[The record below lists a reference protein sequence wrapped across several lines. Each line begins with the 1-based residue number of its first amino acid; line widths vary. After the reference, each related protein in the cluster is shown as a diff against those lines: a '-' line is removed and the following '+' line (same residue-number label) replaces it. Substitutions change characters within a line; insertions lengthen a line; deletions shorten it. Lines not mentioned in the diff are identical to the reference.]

1 MGLGLLASRTLR
13 SIQSSPSPKTQ
24 FILRTIVSTPELHKP
39 EAEPVSAPEPII
51 PPRKPI
57 AGARLHIPN
66 PEDVIEVFV
75 DGYPVK
81 IPKGMTVLQAC
92 SVAGVDIPRFCYHDR
107 LSIAG
112 NCRMCLVEVEK
123 SPKPVAS
130 CAMPA
135 LPGQRKIVSF
145 TANAGEQVNG
155 KGQETT
161 SCTLVEV
168 KTVSFSSS
176 SITIGVSVLAISSRE
191 YSTYF
196 LWHPRF
202 EPFVSYVVVNVA
214 EVVVIG
220 AAVVVIGAA
229 VVVESLVGLA
239 KVRYYRL
246 MAKAKKPKLVSGSRR
261 NRRMKIK
268 TDTPIAKKARE
279 GVMEFLLMN
288 HPLDC
293 PICDQGG
300 ECDLQDQSMAF
311 GSDRGRF
318 TETKRSVVDKNLG
331 PLVKTVMTRCI
342 QCTRCV
348 RFASEIAGV
357 QDLGMLGRGSG
368 EEIGTYVEKLMTS
381 ELSGNVIDICPVG
394 ALTSKP
400 FAFKARNWELK
411 GTESI
416 DVTDAVGSNIRID
429 SRGPEVMRIVPRLN
443 EFPFDLTQD
452 INEEWISDKTRFCYD
467 GLKRQRLNDPMIRG
481 ADGRFQPVSWRDAL
495 AVVDEVIRQVK
506 PEEIVGV
513 AGKLSD
519 AESMILL
526 KDFLNKLGSNNIWC
540 EGNGKNT
547 NADLRSGYLLNSSIQ
562 GLEKADCFLLVGTQ
576 PRVEAAMVNARI
588 RKTVRATQAKVG
600 YIGAPADFNY
610 DHEHLGTGPETL
622 VEIAEGRHSFSS
634 ALSNAKNPAI
644 IIGAGIFERED
655 KDAIFSVIQSLAAKH
670 ENLIRPDWNGVNV
683 LLLNAAQAAAL
694 DLGLVPE
701 SDNSIE
707 SAKFLYLMG
716 ADDVNL
722 DKLPKDAFVVYQ
734 GHHGDKGVY
743 RANVILPAAAFSE
756 KEGTYVNTEGCAQ
769 QTVPAVPTV
778 GDAREDW
785 KIIRALSEVSGVS
798 LPYDTISGVRSRIRT
813 VAPNLLHVDEREPA
827 TFSTSLKPER
837 TSKVS
842 ATPFGVTVD
851 NFYMTDAITRASKIM
866 AQCSAL
872 LKNFSE
878 EKEIKEKICISCDAI
893 AISRVYASHNWQ
905 L

>member
-1 MGLGLLASRTLR
+1 MGLGQLATRALIRSARLATAKPSHLLR
-13 SIQSSPSPKTQ
+13 
-24 FILRTIVSTPELHKP
+24 RTIVSTPELHNAEAAAAAAQP
-39 EAEPVSAPEPII
+39 EVDLPKRNPV
-51 PPRKPI
+51 
-57 AGARLHIPN
+57 AGARVHFPN
-66 PEDVIEVFV
+66 PDDAIEVFV

-92 SVAGVDIPRFCYHDR
+92 EIAGVDIPRFCYHDR

-135 LPGQRKIVSF
+135 LPG
-145 TANAGEQVNG
+145 
-155 KGQETT
+155 
-161 SCTLVEV
+161 
-168 KTVSFSSS
+168 
-176 SITIGVSVLAISSRE
+176 
-191 YSTYF
+191 
-196 LWHPRF
+196 
-202 EPFVSYVVVNVA
+202 
-214 EVVVIG
+214 
-220 AAVVVIGAA
+220 
-229 VVVESLVGLA
+229 
-239 KVRYYRL
+239 
-246 MAKAKKPKLVSGSRR
+246 
-261 NRRMKIK
+261 MKIK

-318 TETKRSVVDKNLG
+318 TEMKRSVVDKNLG

-357 QDLGMLGRGSG
+357 QDLGVLGRGSG
-368 EEIGTYVEKLMTS
+368 EEIGTYVERLMTS

-429 SRGPEVMRIVPRLN
+429 SRGPEVMRILPRLN
-443 EFPFDLTQD
+443 ED

-481 ADGRFQPVSWRDAL
+481 ADGRFKVVSWRDAL
-495 AVVDEVIRQVK
+495 AVVAEVIHKVN

-519 AESMILL
+519 AESMIAL
-526 KDFLNKLGSNNIWC
+526 KDFLNRMGSNNIWC
-540 EGNGKNT
+540 EGNGPNP
-547 NADLRSGYLLNSSIQ
+547 NADLRSGYIMNTGIS
-562 GLEKADCFLLVGTQ
+562 GLEKADLFLLVGTQ

-588 RKTVRATQAKVG
+588 CKTVRANNAKVG
-600 YIGAPADFNY
+600 YVGPTADFNY
-610 DHEHLGTGPETL
+610 DHEHLGTGPATL
-622 VEIAEGRHSFSS
+622 TQLENGTHPFSA
-634 ALSNAKNPAI
+634 ALSTAKNPVI
-644 IIGAGIFERED
+644 ILGSNIFNRND
-655 KDAIFSVIQSLAAKH
+655 KDAIFSTIDKIAKKS
-670 ENLIRPDWNGVNV
+670 NASVNT
-683 LLLNAAQAAAL
+683 LLVNAAQAAAL

-701 SDNSIE
+701 SSGKSIE
-707 SAKFLYLMG
+707 SAKFVYLMG
-716 ADDVNL
+716 ADDVDL
-722 DKLPKDAFVVYQ
+722 EKLPEDSFVVYQ
-734 GHHGDKGVY
+734 GHHGDRGVY
-743 RANVILPAAAFSE
+743 RANVILPASAFSE
-756 KEGTYVNTEGCAQ
+756 KEGTYENTEGCAQ
-769 QTVPAVPTV
+769 TTVPAVPTV
-778 GDAREDW
+778 GDSRDDW
-785 KIIRALSEVSGVS
+785 KIVRALAEVAGVG
-798 LPYDTISGVRSRIRT
+798 LPYDNLSGVRSRIGT
-813 VAPNLLHVDEREPA
+813 VAPNLLQADERVGS
-827 TFSTSLKPER
+827 TFSSSLLRPEV
-837 TSKVS
+837 KEKMDEE
-842 ATPFGVTVD
+842 TPFGVAVE

-872 LKNFSE
+872 LLK
-878 EKEIKEKICISCDAI
+878 K
-893 AISRVYASHNWQ
+893 
-905 L
+905 

>member
-13 SIQSSPSPKTQ
+13 SRLLFTNPRNV
-24 FILRTIVSTPELHKP
+24 RTIVSTPDLHKP
-39 EAEPVSAPEPII
+39 EAAAEPAPAEPDL
-51 PPRKPI
+51 PKRTPV
-57 AGARLHIPN
+57 AGARVHFPN
-66 PEDVIEVFV
+66 PDDVIEVFV

-92 SVAGVDIPRFCYHDR
+92 TVAGVDIPRFCYHDR

-135 LPGQRKIVSF
+135 LPG
-145 TANAGEQVNG
+145 
-155 KGQETT
+155 
-161 SCTLVEV
+161 
-168 KTVSFSSS
+168 
-176 SITIGVSVLAISSRE
+176 
-191 YSTYF
+191 
-196 LWHPRF
+196 
-202 EPFVSYVVVNVA
+202 
-214 EVVVIG
+214 
-220 AAVVVIGAA
+220 
-229 VVVESLVGLA
+229 
-239 KVRYYRL
+239 
-246 MAKAKKPKLVSGSRR
+246 
-261 NRRMKIK
+261 MKIK

-348 RFASEIAGV
+348 RFANEIAGV
-357 QDLGMLGRGSG
+357 QDLGILGRGSG
-368 EEIGTYVEKLMTS
+368 EEIGTYVERLMTS

-411 GTESI
+411 GTETI

-443 EFPFDLTQD
+443 ED

-481 ADGRFQPVSWRDAL
+481 SDGRFKPVSWQDAL
-495 AVVDEVIRQVK
+495 AVVAEVIHQVK
-506 PEEIVGV
+506 PDEIVGV

-519 AESMILL
+519 AESMMLL
-526 KDFLNKLGSNNIWC
+526 KDFLNKMGSNNVWC

-547 NADLRSGYLLNSSIQ
+547 NADLRSGYLLNSGIS

-576 PRVEAAMVNARI
+576 PRVEAVMVNARI

-600 YIGAPADFNY
+600 YIGPPADFNY
-610 DHEHLGTGPETL
+610 DHDHLGTGPETL
-622 VEIAEGRHSFSS
+622 AEIAEGRYSFSS
-634 ALSNAKNPAI
+634 ALSTAKNPAI
-644 IIGAGIFERED
+644 IIGAGVFERED
-655 KDAIFSVIQSLAAKH
+655 KDAIFSVIQSIAAKH
-670 ENLIRPDWNGVNV
+670 PNLIRPDWNGVNV

-701 SDNSIE
+701 SDNCIE
-707 SAKFLYLMG
+707 SAKFVYLMG
-716 ADDVNL
+716 ADDVDL
-722 DKLPKDAFVVYQ
+722 EKLPKDAFVVYQ

-743 RANVILPAAAFSE
+743 RANVILPGAAFSE
-756 KEGTYVNTEGCAQ
+756 KEGTYVNTEGTAQ

-785 KIIRALSEVSGVS
+785 KIIRALSEVCGVG
-798 LPYDTISGVRSRIRT
+798 LPYDTITGVRSRIRT
-813 VAPNLLHVDEREPA
+813 VAPNLLHVDEREAA
-827 TFSTSLKPER
+827 TFSGSVKPEGS
-837 TSKVS
+837 SKVS

-872 LKNFSE
+872 LK
-878 EKEIKEKICISCDAI
+878 K
-893 AISRVYASHNWQ
+893 
-905 L
+905 

>member
-1 MGLGLLASRTLR
+1 
-13 SIQSSPSPKTQ
+13 
-24 FILRTIVSTPELHKP
+24 
-39 EAEPVSAPEPII
+39 
-51 PPRKPI
+51 
-57 AGARLHIPN
+57 
-66 PEDVIEVFV
+66 
-75 DGYPVK
+75 
-81 IPKGMTVLQAC
+81 
-92 SVAGVDIPRFCYHDR
+92 
-107 LSIAG
+107 
-112 NCRMCLVEVEK
+112 MCLVEVEK

-135 LPGQRKIVSF
+135 LPG
-145 TANAGEQVNG
+145 
-155 KGQETT
+155 
-161 SCTLVEV
+161 
-168 KTVSFSSS
+168 
-176 SITIGVSVLAISSRE
+176 
-191 YSTYF
+191 
-196 LWHPRF
+196 
-202 EPFVSYVVVNVA
+202 
-214 EVVVIG
+214 
-220 AAVVVIGAA
+220 
-229 VVVESLVGLA
+229 
-239 KVRYYRL
+239 
-246 MAKAKKPKLVSGSRR
+246 
-261 NRRMKIK
+261 MKIK
-268 TDTPIAKKARE
+268 TDTPVAKKARE

-348 RFASEIAGV
+348 RFATEVAGV

-443 EFPFDLTQD
+443 ED

-467 GLKRQRLNDPMIRG
+467 GLKRQRLNDPMIRD
-481 ADGRFQPVSWRDAL
+481 ADGRFKTVSWHDAL
-495 AVVDEVIRQVK
+495 AVVAEVMHQVK

-519 AESMILL
+519 AESMIAL
-526 KDFLNKLGSNNIWC
+526 KDFLNRMGSNNVWC

-547 NADLRSGYLLNSSIQ
+547 NADLRSGYLLNSSIS
-562 GLEKADCFLLVGTQ
+562 GLENADVFLLVGTQ
-576 PRVEAAMVNARI
+576 PRIEAAMVNARI
-588 RKTVRATQAKVG
+588 RKTVRATHAKVG
-600 YIGAPADFNY
+600 YIGPPADLNY
-610 DHEHLGTGPETL
+610 DHQHLGTGPETL
-622 VEIAEGRHSFSS
+622 VEIAEGRHPFTS
-634 ALSNAKNPAI
+634 ALLNAKNPAI
-644 IIGAGIFERED
+644 IVGAGIFERED
-655 KDAIFSVIQSLAAKH
+655 KDAIFSVVESIAKKG
-670 ENLIRPDWNGVNV
+670 NVVRPDWNGLNV

-716 ADDVNL
+716 ADDVDL
-722 DKLPKDAFVVYQ
+722 EKLPKDAFVVYQ

-743 RANVILPAAAFSE
+743 RANVILPATAFSE
-756 KEGTYVNTEGCAQ
+756 KEGTYENTEGCVQ

-785 KIIRALSEVSGVS
+785 KIIRALSEVSGVR
-798 LPYDTISGVRSRIRT
+798 LPYDNVTAVRNRIRI
-813 VAPNLLHVDEREPA
+813 VAPNLVHVDEREPA
-827 TFSTSLKPER
+827 TFSASVKPEC
-837 TSKVS
+837 SQKVS
-842 ATPFGVTVD
+842 TALFGTAVE

-866 AQCSAL
+866 SQCSAL
-872 LKNFSE
+872 LK
-878 EKEIKEKICISCDAI
+878 K
-893 AISRVYASHNWQ
+893 
-905 L
+905 

>member
-13 SIQSSPSPKTQ
+13 SSSSRIFSSYYRNATV
-24 FILRTIVSTPELHKP
+24 RTIVSTPELHKP
-39 EAEPVSAPEPII
+39 EAAAESAAAEPDLPKRTPV
-51 PPRKPI
+51 
-57 AGARLHIPN
+57 AGARVHFPN
-66 PEDVIEVFV
+66 PDDVIEVFV

-135 LPGQRKIVSF
+135 LPG
-145 TANAGEQVNG
+145 
-155 KGQETT
+155 
-161 SCTLVEV
+161 
-168 KTVSFSSS
+168 
-176 SITIGVSVLAISSRE
+176 
-191 YSTYF
+191 
-196 LWHPRF
+196 
-202 EPFVSYVVVNVA
+202 
-214 EVVVIG
+214 
-220 AAVVVIGAA
+220 
-229 VVVESLVGLA
+229 
-239 KVRYYRL
+239 
-246 MAKAKKPKLVSGSRR
+246 
-261 NRRMKIK
+261 MKIK

-411 GTESI
+411 GTETI
-416 DVTDAVGSNIRID
+416 DVTDAVGSNIRVD

-443 EFPFDLTQD
+443 ED

-467 GLKRQRLNDPMIRG
+467 GLKRQRLNDPMIRDR
-481 ADGRFQPVSWRDAL
+481 DGRFKPVSWRDAL
-495 AVVDEVIRQVK
+495 AVVAEVIHQVK

-519 AESMILL
+519 AESMMLL
-526 KDFLNKLGSNNIWC
+526 KDFLNKMGSNNVWC

-547 NADLRSGYLLNSSIQ
+547 NADLRSGYLLNSSIN

-600 YIGAPADFNY
+600 YIGPPADLNY
-610 DHEHLGTGPETL
+610 DHQHLGTGPETL
-622 VEIAEGRHSFSS
+622 VEIAEGRHAFSS
-634 ALSNAKNPAI
+634 ALSAAKKPAI

-655 KDAIFSVIQSLAAKH
+655 KDAIFSVVQSLATKH

-743 RANVILPAAAFSE
+743 RANVILPGAAFSE
-756 KEGTYVNTEGCAQ
+756 KEGTYANTEGTAQ

-785 KIIRALSEVSGVS
+785 KIIRALSEVCGVR
-798 LPYDTISGVRSRIRT
+798 LPYDTISGVRSRIRA

-827 TFSTSLKPER
+827 TFSGLVKPEVS
-837 TSKVS
+837 SKVS
-842 ATPFGVTVD
+842 ATPFGVTID

-872 LKNFSE
+872 LK
-878 EKEIKEKICISCDAI
+878 K
-893 AISRVYASHNWQ
+893 
-905 L
+905 

>member
-1 MGLGLLASRTLR
+1 MGLGLLASRALR
-13 SIQSSPSPKTQ
+13 STRAFSPLNPRNV
-24 FILRTIVSTPELHKP
+24 RTIVSTPELRKP
-39 EAEPVSAPEPII
+39 EAAAAVAQPEADLPKRTPV
-51 PPRKPI
+51 
-57 AGARLHIPN
+57 AGARVHLPN
-66 PEDVIEVFV
+66 PEDAIEVFV

-92 SVAGVDIPRFCYHDR
+92 ELAGVDIPRFCYHSR

-135 LPGQRKIVSF
+135 LPG
-145 TANAGEQVNG
+145 
-155 KGQETT
+155 
-161 SCTLVEV
+161 
-168 KTVSFSSS
+168 
-176 SITIGVSVLAISSRE
+176 
-191 YSTYF
+191 
-196 LWHPRF
+196 
-202 EPFVSYVVVNVA
+202 
-214 EVVVIG
+214 
-220 AAVVVIGAA
+220 
-229 VVVESLVGLA
+229 
-239 KVRYYRL
+239 
-246 MAKAKKPKLVSGSRR
+246 
-261 NRRMKIK
+261 MKIK
-268 TDTPIAKKARE
+268 TDTPLAKKARE

-318 TETKRSVVDKNLG
+318 TEMKRSVVDKNLG

-348 RFASEIAGV
+348 RFATEVAGV

-411 GTESI
+411 GTETI

-429 SRGPEVMRIVPRLN
+429 SRGPEVMRILPRLN
-443 EFPFDLTQD
+443 ED

-481 ADGRFQPVSWRDAL
+481 VDGRFKAVSWHDAL
-495 AVVDEVIRQVK
+495 AVVAEAMHQIK

-519 AESMILL
+519 AESMMAL
-526 KDFLNKLGSNNIWC
+526 KDFLNRMGSNNVWC
-540 EGNGKNT
+540 EGNGVHT
-547 NADLRSGYLLNSSIQ
+547 NADLRSSYLLNSSIS
-562 GLEKADCFLLVGTQ
+562 GLENADVFLLVGTQ

-588 RKTVRATQAKVG
+588 QKAVRATHAKVG
-600 YIGAPADFNY
+600 YVGPASDFNY
-610 DHEHLGTGPETL
+610 DHQHLGTGPETL
-622 VEIAEGRHSFSS
+622 KEIAEGRHPFCS
-634 ALSNAKNPAI
+634 ALKNAKNPAI
-644 IIGAGIFERED
+644 IVGAGIFERND
-655 KDAIFSVIQSLAAKH
+655 KDAVFSVVEAIVKQG
-670 ENLIRPDWNGVNV
+670 NVIRPDWNGFNV

-707 SAKFLYLMG
+707 SAKLVYLMG

-722 DKLPKDAFVVYQ
+722 EKLPNDAFVVYQ
-734 GHHGDKGVY
+734 GHHGDRGVY

-756 KEGTYVNTEGCAQ
+756 KEGTYENTEGCAQ
-769 QTVPAVPTV
+769 QTLPAVPTV
-778 GDAREDW
+778 GDARDDW
-785 KIIRALSEVSGVS
+785 KIIRALSEVAGAR
-798 LPYDTISGVRSRIRT
+798 LPYDTLGAIRYRMRI
-813 VAPNLLHVDEREPA
+813 VAPNLLHMDEREPA
-827 TFSTSLKPER
+827 TFSASLKPECNEKMS
-837 TSKVS
+837 TL
-842 ATPFGVTVD
+842 PFGTAVE

-872 LKNFSE
+872 LSK
-878 EKEIKEKICISCDAI
+878 K
-893 AISRVYASHNWQ
+893 
-905 L
+905 